1 MSTRTVLRLVILSVF
16 LFLCYLSCCVDKSE
30 GAYSKAHLMWVYRR
44 QRRVHAGIRVRRVG
58 GYGRRPVHKPHVT
71 QRQWRTRRKVYKR
84 VTVKVSRQQR
94 KKARQQRKNRRSST
108 SSSRR
113 VVYSR
118 RYGHRVYYNR
128 AVQPF
133 PGSTITHRT
142 VNTGPVLPPIYLP
155 PILPNGCGGRCG
167 RNAVC
172 LGGHTCVCLPTY
184 KGNPLTVCH
193 PGGGPCGNRCGIRA
207 RCLTGTGKCVCNP
220 GYYGNPL
227 VACFPGYRCRRGCG
241 VNAVCDRRQG
251 LCKCR
256 PGYIGNPHYQCV
268 SLAGCRGGCGPNAV
282 CNRKRH
288 ACVCVKG
295 TGPNPVI
302 GCKPRNGCKRHC
314 GKNAF
319 CDKRTFKCQCY
330 RGFHGNANSAC
341 NPLPC
346 EGRCGKNALCKNGA
360 CVCTT
365 GCAGDPYTR
374 CFYVQ

>member
-30 GAYSKAHLMWVYRR
+30 GAYTSETGACRDTCKTR
-44 QRRVHAGIRVRRVG
+44 
-58 GYGRRPVHKPHVT
+58 
-71 QRQWRTRRKVYKR
+71 WRLWP
-84 VTVKVSRQQR
+84 
-94 KKARQQRKNRRSST
+94 T
-108 SSSRR
+108 SGSQTPRDPAS
-113 VVYSR
+113 VADQT
-118 RYGHRVYYNR
+118 VYYNR

-302 GCKPRNGCKRHC
+302 GCKP
-314 GKNAF
+314 
-319 CDKRTFKCQCY
+319 
-330 RGFHGNANSAC
+330 
-341 NPLPC
+341 LPC